1 MIVIY
6 NCNIGS
12 YLLLTLINQFM
23 RKTHLYINM
32 FFLSLCIFFSS
43 CQNDTYLEPQL
54 TPKKYS
60 YIIPNRIS
68 FDFSQQSKNSNSII
82 PYNNS
87 LILKNIGDS
96 DISGEFIVLAFDNNE
111 KNYNNLSFIKKGD
124 ILNLRKNESQTDI
137 TMEQTNL
144 LFSDSNVIVSIL
156 NFNDAISD
164 HKLNGFYKGELNIY
178 TVDNEF
184 LKSVACTGYI
194 DYQGKFMFFVEEDD
208 EDNIVVLQGNIN
220 TGNLISGKIL
230 NRNGTNL
237 SSIVNITSELL
248 SLNGTTLSGKVSITE
263 ESNERIL
270 QFNLTHQN

>member
-6 NCNIGS
+6 NSTIGN
-12 YLLLTLINQFM
+12 LFITNLNQSIM
-23 RKTHLYINM
+23 RKTHLYVNM
-32 FFLSLCIFFSS
+32 FFLSLCVFFNS
-43 CQNDTYLEPQL
+43 CQNDQYSEPEL

-96 DISGEFIVLAFDNNE
+96 DISGEFIVLAFDKNE
-111 KNYNNLSFIKKGD
+111 KNYNNLSFIERGD
-124 ILNLRKNESQTDI
+124 ILNLSKNESQTDI
-137 TMEQTNL
+137 TIEQTNL

-178 TVDNEF
+178 TIDNEF
-184 LKSVACTGYI
+184 LKSVTCTGYI
-194 DYQGKFMFFVEEDD
+194 DYQGKFMFFVEDND

-220 TGNLISGKIL
+220 TENLISGKIL
-230 NRNGTNL
+230 KRDGTNL
-237 SSIVNITSELL
+237 SPIVNISSDLL
-248 SLNGTTLSGKVSITE
+248 SLNGKTLSGKVSITE

>member
-1 MIVIY
+1 
-6 NCNIGS
+6 
-12 YLLLTLINQFM
+12 M
-23 RKTHLYINM
+23 RKSYLYINI
-32 FFLSLCIFFSS
+32 FFLSLCVFFSS
-43 CQNDTYLEPQL
+43 CQNDTYSEPEL

-96 DISGEFIVLAFDNNE
+96 DISGEFIVLAFDSNE
-111 KNYNNLSFIKKGD
+111 KYYNNLLFIERDD
-124 ILNLRKNESQTDI
+124 ILSLSKNESLAFQ
-137 TMEQTNL
+137 MEQTNL
-144 LFSDSNVIVSIL
+144 LFSDENVIASIL

-178 TVDNEF
+178 TDDNEF
-184 LKSVACTGYI
+184 LKSLTCTGYI

-208 EDNIVVLQGNIN
+208 ENNIVVLEGNIN
-220 TGNLISGKIL
+220 TVNMISGKIL
-230 NRNGTNL
+230 KRDGTNL
-237 SSIVNITSELL
+237 SPIANITSDLL
-248 SLNGTTLSGKVSITE
+248 NLNGTNLSGKVSITE

>member
-1 MIVIY
+1 
-6 NCNIGS
+6 
-12 YLLLTLINQFM
+12 M

>member
-1 MIVIY
+1 
-6 NCNIGS
+6 
-12 YLLLTLINQFM
+12 M
-23 RKTHLYINM
+23 RKSYLYINI
-32 FFLSLCIFFSS
+32 FFLSLCVFFSS
-43 CQNDTYLEPQL
+43 CQNDTYSEPEL

-96 DISGEFIVLAFDNNE
+96 DISGEFIVLAFDSNE
-111 KNYNNLSFIKKGD
+111 KNYNNLSFIERGD
-124 ILNLRKNESQTDI
+124 ILSLSKNESQAEI
-137 TMEQTNL
+137 TIEQTNL
-144 LFSDSNVIVSIL
+144 LFSDNNVIASIL

-184 LKSVACTGYI
+184 LKSVTCTGYI
-194 DYQGKFMFFVEEDD
+194 DYQGKFMFFVEEND

-230 NRNGTNL
+230 KRNGTNL
-237 SSIVNITSELL
+237 SPIVNITSDLL
-248 SLNGTTLSGKVSITE
+248 NLNGTTLSGKVSITE